1 MRTRNLAALVGAL
14 LLMGPAVGVGIAAE
28 KPVGPAVSVRSA
40 TNNTW
45 QAVSAVPATPMVAAD
60 MDAVTG
66 KGTNIFAFLQQYGTS
81 MRIGSLNV
89 MVWTS
94 IPH

>member
-1 MRTRNLAALVGAL
+1 MKTRNLAALVGTL
-14 LLMGPAVGVGIAAE
+14 LLMGPAVGVSIAAE
-28 KPVGPAVSVRSA
+28 KPVGLAVSVCGA

-66 KGTNIFAFLQQYGTS
+66 KGTNIFAFLQANGTS
-81 MRIGSLNV
+81 TTIGLFNV
-89 MVWTS
+89 KVWTS